1 MLFAGSIPAELLPA
15 KSIVICSTGRSGS
28 NLLGLTLGNIGYTG
42 RSREFFCPDVL
53 AANGVGSQASDLH
66 SYLAQVYAQGKTP
79 NQVFGVKLHWDHM
92 VNLLKIVRTSPD
104 WQVRSDI
111 EILSALFPN
120 PKFIFIRRQNLVK
133 QAISMEIGKQTGV
146 YIVPLRHADQTP
158 SKEGKKLSFKP
169 LNIYRYKQGL
179 KGRNQNWRSFFQQ
192 NRLPFL
198 EVVYENLVND
208 FDNIMHQVI
217 EFSGVELPTTGV
229 KITKATKKQGS
240 QLNERWLR
248 YYKFIP
254 EGPLGYYSEIRS
266 YVRKALVSG

>member
-1 MLFAGSIPAELLPA
+1 MLFAGSIPAELLPT

-28 NLLGLTLGNIGYTG
+28 NLLGLTLGTIGYTG
-42 RSREFFCPDVL
+42 KSREFFCPDVL

-66 SYLAQVYAQGKTP
+66 PYLAQVYAQGKTP

-92 VNLLKIVRTSPD
+92 INLLKIVRTDPD
-104 WQVRSDI
+104 WQARSDI

-120 PKFIFIRRQNLVK
+120 PRFIFIRRQNLVK

-146 YIVPLRHADQTP
+146 YIVPQQDADRQSP
-158 SKEGKKLSFKP
+158 RGEQKLSFKP

-179 KGRNQNWRSFFQQ
+179 KGRNQKWRSFFQQ
-192 NRLPFL
+192 NHLPFL

-208 FDNIMHQVI
+208 FDNIMQQVI

-266 YVRKALVSG
+266 YVRKALVSS